1 MSAEPK
7 TLSER
12 LDTLQVE
19 MAILDRCE
27 TAAKNVLAE
36 TEDVLMDLAP
46 GKKRTAAQSVAL
58 LKVTGVSRQL
68 EEARSRS
75 RVAADTLVE
84 ALFGAA
90 PATDGAP
97 ARTKPSG
104 LYEKYVVLRNDG
116 SSRPGGK
123 HRGCDYFVL
132 DLKHDKY
139 ARTAAYAYAKVCEAE
154 MPELA
159 ADLRA
164 RLAKEEARSA

>member
-1 MSAEPK
+1 MSTEPK

-12 LDTLQVE
+12 LDALQVE

-36 TEDVLMDLAP
+36 TENVLMDLAP
-46 GKKRTAAQSVAL
+46 GKRRTAAQSSAL

-68 EEARSRS
+68 EEARSRA
-75 RVAADTLVE
+75 RVAVDALVE

-90 PATDGAP
+90 PATDGVPTRAKP
-97 ARTKPSG
+97 AG

-123 HRGCDYFVL
+123 HRECDYFVL
-132 DLKHDKY
+132 DLKHDKF
-139 ARTAAYAYAKVCEAE
+139 ARAAAFAYAKVCEVE

-164 RLAKEEARSA
+164 RLAQEEARSA